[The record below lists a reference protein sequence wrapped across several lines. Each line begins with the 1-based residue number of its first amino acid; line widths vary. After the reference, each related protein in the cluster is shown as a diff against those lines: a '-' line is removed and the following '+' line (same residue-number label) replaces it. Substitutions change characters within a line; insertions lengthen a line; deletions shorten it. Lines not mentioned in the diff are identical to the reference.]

1 LNNPFVEDPEGVVD
15 HAEEVE
21 EWAVEVEVE
30 EEAVEDLA
38 IEEEVGVDLMI
49 EAEEDLQI
57 GEEVDMATGAGTAWT
72 IEAETVKIEE
82 ALMIEEVMI
91 EGVMIE
97 AIVAMEEEAM
107 VIVDQMI
114 VVVLTIEEPMTIE
127 ADQMT
132 EEAIAPVPIVE
143 DMMIE
148 DRIVCFLLLYS
159 KRSKFHVKT
168 FVFKLLTY
176 VVYIK
181 Y

>member
-1 LNNPFVEDPEGVVD
+1 MG
-15 HAEEVE
+15 
-21 EWAVEVEVE
+21 AVG
-30 EEAVEDLA
+30 DLA
-38 IEEEVGVDLMI
+38 TEEEVGVDLMI
-49 EAEEDLQI
+49 EAEADLQI

-72 IEAETVKIEE
+72 IEAETVKIEG

-91 EGVMIE
+91 
-97 AIVAMEEEAM
+97 
-107 VIVDQMI
+107 DQMI

-148 DRIVCFLLLYS
+148 DKMVCFLLPYS
-159 KRSKFHVKT
+159 KRSKLNVKT

>member
-1 LNNPFVEDPEGVVD
+1 MG
-15 HAEEVE
+15 
-21 EWAVEVEVE
+21 
-30 EEAVEDLA
+30 
-38 IEEEVGVDLMI
+38 
-49 EAEEDLQI
+49 
-57 GEEVDMATGAGTAWT
+57 
-72 IEAETVKIEE
+72 TVKIEE

-97 AIVAMEEEAM
+97 ALVAMEEEAM

-148 DRIVCFLLLYS
+148 DKIVCFLLLFS
-159 KRSKFHVKT
+159 KRSKLNVKT

-176 VVYIK
+176 VVYI
-181 Y
+181 